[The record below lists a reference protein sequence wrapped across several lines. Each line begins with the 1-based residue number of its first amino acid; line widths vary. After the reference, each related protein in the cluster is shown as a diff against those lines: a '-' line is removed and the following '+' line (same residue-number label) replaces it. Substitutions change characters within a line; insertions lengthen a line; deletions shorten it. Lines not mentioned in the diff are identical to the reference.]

1 MKKMPI
7 LPLSLALSLAVSI
20 PASAVSLS
28 DVSGPYAQSI
38 DNLVQRGVLQGD
50 GTGSYRPEEALTRS
64 AAASMLY
71 EAFCLVPVFSMEAP
85 APEAGEDGSIPEPTT
100 KAFYSTSTT
109 VATLDAALM
118 PAAPDAV
125 GTWAETVAN
134 TVLDHDPD
142 RVCPGRDESGL
153 RRGQGDGLPGPGPG
167 GRTAPGRSHSG

>member
-1 MKKMPI
+1 MKKMRI

-20 PASAVSLS
+20 PASAASLS

-71 EAFCLVPVFSMEAP
+71 NAFCLVPVFSMEAP
-85 APEAGEDGSIPEPTT
+85 APEAGEDGTIPEPTT

-109 VATLDAALM
+109 VATLDAALIM
-118 PAAPDAV
+118 PI
-125 GTWAETVAN
+125 
-134 TVLDHDPD
+134 
-142 RVCPGRDESGL
+142 L
-153 RRGQGDGLPGPGPG
+153 RRSRANSTIRIAFFANRPINMIN
-167 GRTAPGRSHSG
+167 AICI